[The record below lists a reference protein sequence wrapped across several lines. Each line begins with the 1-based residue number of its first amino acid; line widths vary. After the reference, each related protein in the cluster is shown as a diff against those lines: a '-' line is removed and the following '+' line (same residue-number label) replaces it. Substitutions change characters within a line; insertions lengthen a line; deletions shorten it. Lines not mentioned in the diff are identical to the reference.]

1 MIFGDGRFKSTR
13 LLFLGILM
21 LCGCGSSRKGLHEIY
36 DTNIKKAHLCYTI
49 FMEQHKYRGPK
60 DLEELK
66 QFISEDP
73 SGRFFSERAG
83 IDVDNIDAV
92 LTSDR
97 DGEPF
102 VFRFGLK
109 GIADHAVVFE
119 KTGVEGMRYVALG
132 TPIEVDEE
140 TYNDYLEGKIK
151 PKRGDNKAMF
161 EGSQAPE

>member
-1 MIFGDGRFKSTR
+1 MIFGSRQFKSTT
-13 LLFLGILM
+13 LLFLSLLM
-21 LCGCGSSRKGLHEIY
+21 LCGCGSSRKGLKEIY

-49 FMEQHKYRGPK
+49 FMEQHKYKGPK

-73 SGRFFSERAG
+73 SGRFFAERAG

-102 VFRFGLK
+102 QFRFGIK

-140 TYNDYLEGKIK
+140 TYNGYWEGDIK
-151 PKRGDNKAMF
+151 PEKGGGKAMF
-161 EGSQAPE
+161 EGEEAPE